1 MAKRRWQRS
10 RDAVAGG
17 VCAGLADV
25 IGVDAAVV
33 RILVVLLSLMT
44 VGVGAVA
51 YLVLWAV
58 LPLAPAEPSPLDVEP
73 HAATSETYGAIDV
86 AANEAAAGTSSAA
99 DVSARRDVYAAA
111 GHVPPQPPLAA
122 QAAAAAVASRI
133 AAGSAF
139 GGEPPVAAPQ
149 PAAHPAAEAVPHPAE
164 AAPAPASAAP
174 AAPAVPISEASRPAP
189 APKPRRRP
197 TLSPVVRSLL
207 LWACFA
213 VAFVGLLR
221 LMGLVVQGTSWW
233 RFWPLF
239 FVLSGIAVMAVPGKQ
254 GLRMAHAVTGWF
266 LVVAGSVVL
275 PMSVGLVRW
284 ASLAAWTT
292 ALWPLA
298 VFAVA
303 FLAIAWARRQ
313 WLWALG
319 AGVLFTAFCLLG
331 LVMFAEP
338 GEVPSVVLDL
348 PLGRAFEIT
357 YPFA

>member
-1 MAKRRWQRS
+1 MAERRWQRS

-51 YLVLWAV
+51 YLVLWAA
-58 LPLAPAEPSPLDVEP
+58 LPLAPVEPSPLDVEP

-86 AANEAAAGTSSAA
+86 AANEAAAGASSAA

-139 GGEPPVAAPQ
+139 EGEHPAAAPQ
-149 PAAHPAAEAVPHPAE
+149 PGAHPVTEAVPHPAE
-164 AAPAPASAAP
+164 AAPAPAAP
-174 AAPAVPISEASRPAP
+174 AAPASEAPRSAS
-189 APKPRRRP
+189 ALKPRRRP
-197 TLSPVVRSLL
+197 TLSPVARSLL